1 MVSRVS
7 DGRIDRDIVSDASHH
22 RLVLDQDG
30 YTSELIYRLREG
42 ELVIVHTE
50 VPDELGGHGIGGQL
64 VHAAVELAM
73 DMKLKI
79 APWCPF
85 ARTWLKDHPDAAAG
99 VEIDWELPAPGQ
111 IPGNSASRD
120 SST

>member
-1 MVSRVS
+1 MT
-7 DGRIDRDIVSDASHH
+7 DGRIDRDIANDATHH

-30 YTSELIYRLREG
+30 YKSELIYRAREG

-64 VHAAVELAM
+64 VRAAMALAS
-73 DMKLKI
+73 DMKLRI

-99 VEIDWELPAPGQ
+99 VEIDWQHPAPGQ
-111 IPGNSASRD
+111 IPGNSASSD